1 MVYLIDDD
9 KSIRRAFELF
19 LKSAGLPFVS
29 FGTATEFL
37 SATEFKSGQMDT
49 LVLDLNLPG
58 MSGSDLLEKLRTD
71 GIHIPVIVV
80 TAFDNL
86 QGREICR
93 KYGVKAY
100 LRKPV
105 DGEALI
111 DLIKYNLTA

>member
-9 KSIRRAFELF
+9 LSVRRAFELF
-19 LKSAGLPFVS
+19 LKSAGLVFRS
-29 FGTATEFL
+29 FERAEEFL
-37 SATEFKSGQMDT
+37 SGVTPGPKDT

-58 MSGSDLLEKLRTD
+58 MAGVDLLHKLDHD
-71 GIHIPVIVV
+71 GIHISVIVV
-80 TAFDNL
+80 TAFDESYS
-86 QGREICR
+86 RADCH

-111 DLIKYNLTA
+111 DLIKYQSI